1 MLMSAPTQAATARI
15 IRRNTTVTGFRETV
29 RIEWL
34 PVPSSKPE
42 AVVIIG
48 AGVTGLS
55 TAFHLVEKGVESV
68 TVIDKGTVGGGSS
81 LQSGGIITMLM
92 GTVTEVRARAIALDI
107 FERFSRILDGYHFH
121 QVGCLNLFTEEVFSQ
136 NAAFREMW
144 LRNGGEFDILR
155 GAEIGERFPDL
166 KSTDSDYGILDHRSG
181 FSEPHHYI
189 AALRVKLEDI
199 GVDIRENEPVIGFG
213 VRDGRVREVTTVNGT
228 IRADAVV
235 CAVNAW
241 TNHVLSLVGFRIP
254 YKNFVHER
262 FVTKPFQS
270 RPRLP
275 AVNDHILNG
284 YVRPTDDNRLL
295 VGTSID
301 VAAYEMDGPE
311 FDVSELEPHPD
322 ALPFIEENLVKRTT
336 LLEGAEWDYHTVGLI
351 SLAHDVKPVIGPV
364 PGIDRLYVGAHFHSG
379 GFAYNPVSGLLLAEH
394 VVNGGTSIDTEM
406 YNPARFGSVDM
417 GAFLSTPVMHSE
429 MGLTRH

>member
-1 MLMSAPTQAATARI
+1 MRT
-15 IRRNTTVTGFRETV
+15 N
-29 RIEWL
+29 
-34 PVPSSKPE
+34 KPQS
-42 AVVIIG
+42 VVVIG

-55 TAFHLVEKGVESV
+55 TAFHLVEKGVDRV
-68 TVIDKGTVGGGSS
+68 TVIDKGRVGGGSS

-92 GTVTEVRARAIALDI
+92 ATTTEVRARAISLDI

-121 QVGCLNLFTEEVFSQ
+121 QVGCLNLFTPE
-136 NAAFREMW
+136 AFDQSADVRDMW
-144 LRNGGEFDILR
+144 QRNGGQFDILR
-155 GAEIGERFPDL
+155 GAEISERFPDL
-166 KSTDSDYGILDHRSG
+166 EAKDSDIGVLDHRSG

-189 AALRVKLEDI
+189 SALKAKLEGMGIDI
-199 GVDIRENEPVIGFG
+199 LENEQVTGFELQNGEVRG
-213 VRDGRVREVTTVNGT
+213 VQTVAGSIN
-228 IRADAVV
+228 ADAVV

-241 TNHVLSLVGFRIP
+241 TNHLLSFVGVRIP

-262 FVTKPFQS
+262 FVTKPFDE

-295 VGTSID
+295 VGTSVD
-301 VAAYEMDGPE
+301 HKAYEMRGRDFE
-311 FDVSELEPHPD
+311 VSELDPHPE
-322 ALPFIEENLVKRTT
+322 ALPFIKGNLINRTA

-364 PGIDRLYVGAHFHSG
+364 PGVKGLYLGAHFHSG

-394 VVNGGTSIDTEM
+394 VVDGGTRIDTEM
-406 YNPARFGSVDM
+406 YSPARFGSVDTD
-417 GAFLSTPVMHSE
+417 AFLSSPIMHSE
-429 MGLTRH
+429 MGVTRH